1 MPGLPPS
8 LKVYLKKKKYICLP
22 FFSREERKVK
32 RENSREYRPFLMA
45 VIDPIY
51 VYATKPEKPSKQ
63 QGTEI
68 LDEAKD
74 TSNSSP
80 TFWF

>member
-45 VIDPIY
+45 VIDPICLCICDQ
-51 VYATKPEKPSKQ
+51 ARKTIQTTGHWNFRWGKRH
-63 QGTEI
+63 I
-68 LDEAKD
+68 
-74 TSNSSP
+74 
-80 TFWF
+80 